1 MTLEELKE
9 RCEKAGFKYA
19 YGLFK
24 KPTKPPHLVAFQTA
38 TDNFFADNLVYEKD
52 KPIQLD
58 YTYADKNEEEQNKI
72 ENEILGN
79 IAWNKTEEVY
89 LQDEGVWQVSY
100 FFEL

>member
-38 TDNFFADNLVYEKD
+38 TVNFFADNLVYEKD
-52 KPIQLD
+52 KAIQLD

-72 ENEILGN
+72 ENEILGD